1 MLSEVV
7 VKRRHGFDGR
17 PVAEVEA
24 HGARLLRSCV
34 PVRPEHHLA
43 AAQPFLYPRRSAQR
57 ELPALRM
64 QQHLVLQLLRTRRR
78 DELAAAWRWRRLAGD
93 ANHRRCAYELQLPTH
108 VCKVLRSFGFGEARD
123 PPEPERPVLR
133 LRPAVDLG
141 EIAHGNAGD
150 SLVHRPV
157 PGRWEHVKPGP
168 GDFLGG
174 AQEGH
179 RVCQAGISL
188 PDRRVRPR
196 EEEIIRIQFFQEGHQ
211 LAVLVLH
218 LASESVP
225 AVWLDAA
232 VVPSLA
238 PHAHE
243 KQIRVQVDPAPA
255 RFPRILHHVEPQK
268 PFPVEEGWS
277 AQGKHTERKRF
288 VIRSLRFPP
297 LRWKKADTHQSGGIF
312 LRFTYFPV
320 RVPCAHS
327 SAIFMRVPKTCMAC
341 GVPKAK
347 RSFMAPAIQRSEP
360 ARKIRPLLLRTA
372 CAPIGG
378 HEDFVLVVVCRF
390 QDGTEL
396 RDVKG
401 IDEGRVRTHIH
412 HDVVIARMLAV
423 PQLGGLL
430 QAVVLAQQIEGVV
443 PVAKRTRAILCE

>member
-268 PFPVEEGWS
+268 PFPVEEGWFS
-277 AQGKHTERKRF
+277 SQGA
-288 VIRSLRFPP
+288 L
-297 LRWKKADTHQSGGIF
+297 
-312 LRFTYFPV
+312 
-320 RVPCAHS
+320 
-327 SAIFMRVPKTCMAC
+327 
-341 GVPKAK
+341 
-347 RSFMAPAIQRSEP
+347 
-360 ARKIRPLLLRTA
+360 RPLLGNLHASSKDLHGVRRPKGEAIVHGTA

-443 PVAKRTRAILCE
+443 PVAKRTRAILFRRPRW